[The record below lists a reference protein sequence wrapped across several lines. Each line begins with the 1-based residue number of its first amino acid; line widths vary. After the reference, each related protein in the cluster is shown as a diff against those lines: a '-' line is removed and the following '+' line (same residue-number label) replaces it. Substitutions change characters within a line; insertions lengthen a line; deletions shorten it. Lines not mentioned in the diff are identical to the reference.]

1 MKLNNQ
7 TFFFTILLCF
17 ALLGKCVDG
26 TPKLLTPLFSSL
38 SSSPTPTPSPSPSAS
53 ASATSP
59 SPLLSERRKTMMSK
73 TSYPPSQA
81 STQFSDTPYTANSPS
96 DASAP
101 TSDGASSSFSD
112 YLKGKFGDNSK
123 IKYNPGLEQIC
134 AKTHH
139 PDVCLAT
146 ISPLLK
152 NKVDVVHVLQAA
164 IAVTTQ
170 NVKMI
175 ISKIE
180 KRPPVSSEIN
190 ASLKECKEHY
200 NKALA
205 NLQKAMTATQSK
217 DFGSVNAM
225 LSNVLADV
233 STAESKVHDLKTP
246 TFNADNFYSLV
257 SLTASNC
264 LSIASLIRN

>member
-1 MKLNNQ
+1 
-7 TFFFTILLCF
+7 
-17 ALLGKCVDG
+17 
-26 TPKLLTPLFSSL
+26 
-38 SSSPTPTPSPSPSAS
+38 
-53 ASATSP
+53 
-59 SPLLSERRKTMMSK
+59 MMSK

-81 STQFSDTPYTANSPS
+81 SAQFSDTPYTASSPS

-101 TSDGASSSFSD
+101 TTDDALGSFSD
-112 YLKGKFGDNSK
+112 FLKGKFGDNSK
-123 IKYNPGLEQIC
+123 IKNSPGLEQIC

-139 PDVCLAT
+139 PDVCIAT

-180 KRPPVSSEIN
+180 KHPHVSSEVTS
-190 ASLKECKEHY
+190 SLKECKEHY

-225 LSNVLADV
+225 LSSVLADV
-233 STAESKVHDLKTP
+233 SSAESKVHDLKTP
-246 TFNADNFYSLV
+246 AFNADNFYSLV